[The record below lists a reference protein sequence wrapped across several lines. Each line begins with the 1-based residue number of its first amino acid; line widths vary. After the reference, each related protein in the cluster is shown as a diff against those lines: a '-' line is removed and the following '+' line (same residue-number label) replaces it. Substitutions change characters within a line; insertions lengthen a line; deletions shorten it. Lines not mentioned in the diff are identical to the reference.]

1 MADTTITKT
10 RDDMTVELTKQDVIH
25 LLRGVCGL
33 DYETI
38 FKLKNMGLGSYIGGF
53 VDEFEWHSPYNLCWD
68 KFSEQELY
76 DLYIR
81 ITK

>member
-1 MADTTITKT
+1 
-10 RDDMTVELTKQDVIH
+10 MTVELTKKDVIH
-25 LLRGVCGL
+25 LLRGVCSL
-33 DYETI
+33 DYKTI
-38 FKLKNMGLGSYIGGF
+38 FELKYMGLGGYIGGF
-53 VDEFEWHSPYNLCWD
+53 VDEFKWYHPNGSCWD

>member
-1 MADTTITKT
+1 
-10 RDDMTVELTKQDVIH
+10 MTVELAKQDVIH
-25 LLRGVCGL
+25 LLRGVCNL

-38 FKLKNMGLGSYIGGF
+38 FKLENMGLGSYIGGF
-53 VDEFEWHSPYNLCWD
+53 VDAFEWRSPNSLCWG
-68 KFSEQELY
+68 KFSVQELY

>member
-1 MADTTITKT
+1 
-10 RDDMTVELTKQDVIH
+10 MTVELTKQDIIH
-25 LLRGVCGL
+25 LLRGTCIS
-33 DYETI
+33 DYKII
-38 FKLKNMGLGSYIGGF
+38 FELEKMDLGSYIGGF
-53 VDEFEWHSPYNLCWD
+53 LDEFEWYSPKGSCWD

>member
-1 MADTTITKT
+1 
-10 RDDMTVELTKQDVIH
+10 MTVELTKKDVIH
-25 LLRGVCGL
+25 LLRGVCSL

-38 FKLKNMGLGSYIGGF
+38 FKLENMGLGSYIGGF
-53 VDEFEWHSPYNLCWD
+53 VNAFEWYSPYNLCWD

>member
-1 MADTTITKT
+1 MTI
-10 RDDMTVELTKQDVIH
+10 ELTKKDVIH
-25 LLRGVCGL
+25 LLRGICNL

-38 FKLKNMGLGSYIGGF
+38 FKLKNMGLGYIGGPM
-53 VDEFEWHSPYNLCWD
+53 DAFEWHSPYSLCLD